1 MAEHKHVLY
10 SLEYGDEALP
20 HLKDLVLEVEDP
32 EKSRILSYLRLH
44 CILACP
50 GIIYNEIDLDKIIG
64 GGNIF
69 PDGTYFGN
77 DALTKEAL

>member
-1 MAEHKHVLY
+1 MWRLNI
-10 SLEYGDEALP
+10 EYGDETLS

-50 GIIYNEIDLDKIIG
+50 GIIHDEIDPDKIIG
-64 GGNIF
+64 
-69 PDGTYFGN
+69 
-77 DALTKEAL
+77 